1 MERQLERGGRQGP
14 CGRGWVD
21 GESATVGKRLSVK
34 CLKPLDGTSFPGS
47 LFSSFSSFTV
57 CSTIFSCCLAHPF
70 SLAVGWEFEWIHQ
83 QLHSTC
89 SPSSLCQL
97 RSPLQPPQQSA
108 SSAGSTNLTVLEMAQ
123 EAHHSTTMGQS
134 SEISKLG
141 SFFSRTRKS
150 WSWSRKNCEP
160 CPACH
165 HISHQRRK

>member
-1 MERQLERGGRQGP
+1 MWERLGGWGVGHSWEAPQRKMFETARWNFLPRTTLLLLLLLHCVLDNLLLLPRPPLLFG
-14 CGRGWVD
+14 CRLGVWVD
-21 GESATVGKRLSVK
+21 TSATSQHLFFFLTLPTSV
-34 CLKPLDGTSFPGS
+34 
-47 LFSSFSSFTV
+47 SS
-57 CSTIFSCCLAHPF
+57 ST
-70 SLAVGWEFEWIHQ
+70 
-83 QLHSTC
+83 T
-89 SPSSLCQL
+89 
-97 RSPLQPPQQSA
+97 SA

-165 HISHQRRK
+165 HISHQRRKWN